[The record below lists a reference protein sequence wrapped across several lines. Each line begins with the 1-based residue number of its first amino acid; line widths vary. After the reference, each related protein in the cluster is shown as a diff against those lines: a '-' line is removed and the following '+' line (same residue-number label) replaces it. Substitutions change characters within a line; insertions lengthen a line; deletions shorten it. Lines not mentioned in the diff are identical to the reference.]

1 MEDILGY
8 ASLESNG
15 PACPDPSL
23 DAPDKSRRERR
34 RSMLFLGGIAAA
46 LPVAIVIVIV
56 VCCGRKVGF
65 KTTNDLMNAVVE
77 ALKADDGQRLLE
89 MTELSEK
96 FLESNPGLFGESDSP
111 EDIMRTYYADLA
123 GPFAARLKAAYGEDC
138 DFMPWFESIERTET
152 DAETGNLA
160 FGLEAEEYM
169 EKYGFFTVDG
179 EVVADAYIVM
189 AKLNGR
195 WRLIVVTLQDEMSG

>member
-1 MEDILGY
+1 MEETVCIAEPGS
-8 ASLESNG
+8 AAPICSNQENTS
-15 PACPDPSL
+15 PDRKPI
-23 DAPDKSRRERR
+23 KRR
-34 RSMLFLGGIAAA
+34 LLLGGVAIALLAAA
-46 LPVAIVIVIV
+46 VIMLILFG
-56 VCCGRKVGF
+56 GRRTSF
-65 KTTNDLMNAVVE
+65 KTSSELSFAVAE
-77 ALKADDGQRLLE
+77 ALKAGDGQRLLE

-169 EKYGFFTVDG
+169 EKYGFFTVNG
-179 EVVADAYIVM
+179 EVAADAYIVM

-195 WRLIVVTLQDEMSG
+195 WRLIIVTLQDKANS